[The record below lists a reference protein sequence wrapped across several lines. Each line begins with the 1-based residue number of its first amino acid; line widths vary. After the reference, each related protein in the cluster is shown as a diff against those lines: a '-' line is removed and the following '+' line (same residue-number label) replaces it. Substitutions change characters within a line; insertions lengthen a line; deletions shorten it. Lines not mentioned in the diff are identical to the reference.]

1 MLDRCDIIAEIYLR
15 RDRKLITFVL
25 GGARSGKSARAEE
38 VARASS
44 RPRVVYIATAE
55 KRAEDDEMA
64 SRIQKHRVDRPSDW
78 ETWEGEPNELAGFVS
93 RERDSVMLLD
103 CITMLL
109 ARIAFSDSAMEDATE
124 AEWSERERE
133 ILDVVDG
140 VFCAVSPNADLIAV
154 SNEVGW
160 GIVPEG
166 RLSRRFRDMQGRA
179 NAIAAKRA
187 DSVELVVAG
196 IPVKIK

>member
-1 MLDRCDIIAEIYLR
+1 M
-15 RDRKLITFVL
+15 ITFVL
-25 GGARSGKSARAEE
+25 GGARSGKSSRAEE
-38 VARASS
+38 LARASC
-44 RPRVVYIATAE
+44 RTRAIYIATAE
-55 KRAEDDEMA
+55 MRAEDDEMA
-64 SRIQKHRVDRPSDW
+64 SRIKKHRADRPSDW

-109 ARIAFSDSAMEDATE
+109 ARIAFADGAMEHAAE

-196 IPVKIK
+196 IPVRIK